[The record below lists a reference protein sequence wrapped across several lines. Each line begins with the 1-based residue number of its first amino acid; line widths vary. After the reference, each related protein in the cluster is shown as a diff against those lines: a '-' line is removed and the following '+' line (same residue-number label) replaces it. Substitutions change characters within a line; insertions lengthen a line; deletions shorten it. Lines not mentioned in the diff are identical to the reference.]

1 MDTRTLI
8 AFGML
13 LAVLTVALI
22 KGSLDGAAAK
32 EVLQNIASGLIGG
45 AVGFRVAQSQS
56 KPPSTGQTPPK
67 GTPTLP
73 IALLLVGAALLLS
86 GCATSEPYA
95 GPVGPP
101 TMTGDEWFWPHGLDG
116 RWVRETVLHVNNST
130 PEQLDAVLD
139 CDPAPR
145 HARKWQGSRFT
156 LHVPPMTT
164 QHVLIDPHDHVCSLF
179 PLVSDDDL

>member
-1 MDTRTLI
+1 MGLSTRASIRRWSMSRTSGPRRPSRPSRYSRDRRTMDTRTLI

-86 GCATSEPYA
+86 GCATS
-95 GPVGPP
+95 
-101 TMTGDEWFWPHGLDG
+101 
-116 RWVRETVLHVNNST
+116 
-130 PEQLDAVLD
+130 
-139 CDPAPR
+139 
-145 HARKWQGSRFT
+145 
-156 LHVPPMTT
+156 
-164 QHVLIDPHDHVCSLF
+164 
-179 PLVSDDDL
+179 